1 MAGRDTYSSVKPA
14 PPFSGLKGVPMRI
27 LRGLSSRFLPCG
39 CLAGVYETYD
49 GEIVGILDAR
59 SPACTDTAHAD
70 GNIVPLQPPA
80 NVAANSPPAL
90 REDDRPPD
98 RG

>member
-1 MAGRDTYSSVKPA
+1 MRSVKPN
-14 PPFSGLKGVPMRI
+14 PTFYGLKGVMRI

-59 SPACTDTAHAD
+59 NSSCADPAHAL
-70 GNIVPLQPPA
+70 GKTVPLQPPA
-80 NVAANSPPAL
+80 QVAASPPAA
-90 REDDRPPD
+90 
-98 RG
+98 GQS